1 MVGVYCE
8 LIVYLVGVSGWTPC
22 SSIYAHYPCV
32 LFVYVIAW
40 LGVKFGI
47 NFTSVVVRMAK
58 IARGEAE
65 CNLPF
70 SLQHK

>member
-1 MVGVYCE
+1 MRRFNGQLISGVFE
-8 LIVYLVGVSGWTPC
+8 HFHVY
-22 SSIYAHYPCV
+22 
-32 LFVYVIAW
+32 VYVIAW

-65 CNLPF
+65 CNFAILTTTQVKFIPKF
-70 SLQHK
+70 HS